1 MDYIKEAEKKLHY
14 YRILHQSIEQMD
26 REISRLVA
34 RAGPKNLSA
43 MVLDE
48 SGIRGA
54 GVDETVNLLFQ
65 IDQLQTSKE
74 ETARELADVD
84 KLLDTIS
91 TENKRYGPLLRAWY
105 IEQKSKEVIAEEL
118 GYSGFR
124 SVYTLKNEAIRRFAV
139 LLFGIKAWR
148 AV

>member
-1 MDYIKEAEKKLHY
+1 MDYVKEAENKLRY
-14 YRILHQSIEQMD
+14 YRTLHRSIEQMD
-26 REISRLVA
+26 RDISRLVA

-43 MVLDE
+43 MVLAQ

-54 GVDETVNLLFQ
+54 GVDETVNILYQ
-65 IDQLQTSKE
+65 IGELQNSRA
-74 ETARELADVD
+74 ETVRELAEVD
-84 KLLDTIS
+84 ELLDTIS
-91 TENKRYGPLLRAWY
+91 GEDKRYGPVLRSWY
-105 IEQKSKEVIAEEL
+105 IERKSKETIAEEL

>member
-14 YRILHQSIEQMD
+14 YRTLHQSIEQMD
-26 REISRLVA
+26 RDISRLVA
-34 RAGPKNLSA
+34 RAGPKTLSA
-43 MVLDE
+43 MVLDQ
-48 SGIRGA
+48 SGVRGA
-54 GVDETVNLLFQ
+54 GVDETVNILYQ
-65 IDQLQTSKE
+65 IGELQDSRA
-74 ETARELADVD
+74 ETVGELAEVD

-91 TENKRYGPLLRAWY
+91 AEDKRYGPVLRAWY
-105 IEQKSKEVIAEEL
+105 IERKTKETIAEEL